1 MSTNRLPLIERY
13 HWKVEKALD
22 RFLGREITQVECLS
36 LLAAAEANLALEVPV
51 DEIPGLGELILSNYE
66 IVMLEVE
73 QRLRRSKLHKV
84 R

>member
-1 MSTNRLPLIERY
+1 MSTNPLPLIERY
-13 HWKVEKALD
+13 RWEVEKALD
-22 RFLGREITQVECLS
+22 RFVAGEITQVECLS

-51 DEIPGLGELILSNYE
+51 HEIPSLGELILSNYE

-73 QRLRRSKLHKV
+73 QRRRRSKLHKV